1 MFKEMNTMTDNYTL
15 LFPKQISWDQLAAYR
30 PDIPFSDDVI
40 AFLNALSG
48 ALMKDRVSR
57 SYPDVITFAYFCRK
71 ANLLKLKAQ
80 YVREGEL
87 RLGRGVLFHVA
98 PSNVPINFGYSLVA
112 GLLAGNA
119 NVVRLSSKPFPQVDL
134 IVKHLFDVAE
144 HFEEVASRIALVRY
158 DRMSDASAYFSSLAN
173 VRVIWGGDNT
183 IATIR
188 KNPLPPRS
196 FDVCFADRYSIAAI
210 SPEAIMAA
218 TDAEMKRLAEAF
230 YNDTY
235 LFDQN
240 ACSAPH
246 CVFWVTNGAAG
257 LNSAGGLNVEAAKAK
272 FWKAVYHHVSKRYQ
286 LQAVMSVDKLTAFY
300 RQAACMNIKEER
312 MPDNVVVR
320 VELSELPKNI
330 EDYRCACGY
339 FSEKTIQ
346 SLDEIAPI
354 INIKYQTLGYYGFEQ
369 SDLLGFVKRNR
380 FQGLDRIVPIGE
392 TTAFALTWDG
402 YNLIDTFSRIV
413 SVL

>member
-1 MFKEMNTMTDNYTL
+1 MTDNYTL
-15 LFPKQISWDQLAAYR
+15 LFPKTIDWDKFTAYR
-30 PDIPFSDDVI
+30 PDVPFSDEVI
-40 AFLNALSG
+40 EFLNALSG
-48 ALMKDRVSR
+48 ALMKDRMSR
-57 SYPDVITFAYFCRK
+57 LYPDAITFGYFCRK

-87 RLGRGVLFHVA
+87 RLGRGVLFHIA

-119 NVVRLSSKPFPQVDL
+119 NVVRVSSKQFPQVDL
-134 IVKHLFDVAE
+134 IIKHLHELMESGQYD
-144 HFEEVASRIALVRY
+144 EVSNRIALVRY
-158 DRMSDASAYFSSLAN
+158 DRMSDASKYFSEMAN
-173 VRVIWGGDNT
+173 VRVIWGGD
-183 IATIR
+183 ATIQTIR
-188 KNPLPPRS
+188 QNAIPARS

-210 SPEAIMAA
+210 NPKAIMEASE
-218 TDAEMKRLAEAF
+218 AEMKKLAEAF

-246 CVFWVTNGAAG
+246 TIFW
-257 LNSAGGLNVEAAKAK
+257 LNDACLAEAKEK
-272 FWKAVYHHVSKRYQ
+272 FWTAVHEHVSAKYQ

-300 RQAACMNIKEER
+300 RQAACMDVKEEK

-320 VELSELPKNI
+320 TELHELPKNI
-330 EDYRCACGY
+330 EDFRCACGY

-346 SLDEIAPI
+346 SLDEITPI
-354 INIKYQTLGYYGFEQ
+354 VTIKYQTLGYYGF
-369 SDLLGFVKRNR
+369 DKDTLVNFVRNNR
-380 FQGLDRIVPIGE
+380 FLGLDRVVPIGE

-402 YNLIDTFSRIV
+402 YNLIDTFTRIP
-413 SVL
+413 SIL